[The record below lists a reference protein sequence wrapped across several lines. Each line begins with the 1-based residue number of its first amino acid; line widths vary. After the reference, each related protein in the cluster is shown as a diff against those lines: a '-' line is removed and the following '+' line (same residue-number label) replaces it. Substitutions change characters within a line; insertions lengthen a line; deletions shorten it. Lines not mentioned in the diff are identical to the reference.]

1 MTKVLALDLG
11 ASTGRAIVG
20 ILENEKLSIDEIYR
34 FSNEG
39 IKINESLYWDVLKLF
54 KDIKK
59 SISIYANK
67 YGMTLDSLGIDT
79 WGVDFVLLDSG
90 DELLGPIHHYRD
102 SRTEGMLEEL
112 FHIIPKEEIFNETG
126 IQFMSLNSIVQL
138 YSMIYHSSPRLSIAK
153 TFLMLPDYFNF
164 LLSGVKCCEYSD
176 VTTTQLYNPIKRN
189 WAYNLIKKLNLNPE
203 LFPKIIQPGTILGN
217 VRDYI
222 VKEVGLDKSTKVI
235 APPTHDTGSA
245 VAAVPVDMGEYK
257 PGQWAY
263 LSSGTWS
270 LLGVEISEPLINEKV
285 LEYNFTNEGGINSTI
300 RFLKNI
306 SGLWLIQECK
316 KEWDIN
322 GYELSWERIEK
333 EAKESQPFQHFFQPD
348 QPLFLNPPSM
358 TEAIK
363 KSCELQNQTPPRT
376 IGQISRAI
384 FENLVFRYKQIVDQ
398 LEELIVD
405 KLSILH
411 IIGGGSRNELL
422 NQFTANLLRIPVKAG
437 PSEATA
443 IGNILVQCMALGD
456 INSLHNLRQIVRNSF
471 EIKEYSPVDCKEWS
485 EAYKTYLTYLK

>member
-34 FSNEG
+34 FSNKG

-54 KDIKK
+54 KEIKK

-79 WGVDFVLLDSG
+79 WGVDFVLLDSN
-90 DELLGPIHHYRD
+90 DELLGPVHHYRD

-112 FHIIPKEEIFNETG
+112 FHIIPKEEIFIETG
-126 IQFMSLNSIVQL
+126 VQFISLNTIVQL
-138 YSMIYHSSPRLSIAK
+138 YSMIYHRSPRLSIAK

-164 LLSGVKCCEYSD
+164 LLSGVKCCEYSE
-176 VTTTQLYNPIKRN
+176 VTTSQLYNSVKRN
-189 WAYNLIKKLNLNPE
+189 WAYNLIKKLDLNPE

-217 VRDYI
+217 VQEYI
-222 VKEVGLDKSTKVI
+222 AKETGVDRNTKVI
-235 APPTHDTGSA
+235 APSTHDTGSA
-245 VAAVPVDMGEYK
+245 VTAVPVDMGEYK
-257 PGQWAY
+257 PGEWAY

-270 LLGVEISEPLINEKV
+270 LLGVEINEPLINEKV
-285 LEYNFTNEGGINSTI
+285 LEYNFTNEGGIKNTI

-316 KEWDIN
+316 KEWDKSSN
-322 GYELSWERIEK
+322 DLSWEIIEQ
-333 EAKESQPFQHFFQPD
+333 EAKFAKPFQYFFQPD
-348 QPLFLNPPSM
+348 QPIFLNPPSM
-358 TEAIK
+358 IEAIK
-363 KSCELQNQTPPRT
+363 KSCKTQNKSPPST

-384 FENLVFRYKQIVDQ
+384 FENLVFRYKQIVEE
-398 LEELIVD
+398 LEELIGYKV
-405 KLSILH
+405 KVLH
-411 IIGGGSRNELL
+411 IIGGGSKNDLL
-422 NQFTANLLRIPVKAG
+422 NQFTANLLKIPVKAG

-443 IGNILVQCMALGD
+443 IGNILVQGMALGE
-456 INSLHNLRQIVRNSF
+456 INSIDNLRQVVRNSF
-471 EIKEYSPVDCKEWS
+471 QIKQYTPVDCKEWS